1 MNSTKSMSKE
11 SDYALVIRMAF
22 PNVELIGN
30 IGLTEEYHD
39 SDTSVDC
46 VIYVTLIVDFQGFP

>member
-1 MNSTKSMSKE
+1 MSKE

-39 SDTSVDC
+39 SDTSIDC